1 MRKRVAFRDDWH
13 MSRTFFPLTKAIFSP
28 ASRPIR
34 DQMVLTPLNNRS
46 VRPSTMHRPE
56 SILKSL
62 SMPSPDRSPHR
73 VRLLPGPW
81 KHGSIPVF
89 GLVGGIGAGKSAV
102 ATRMSEIGAFVI
114 DADKVGHALLNQ
126 RPVRDQVLDHFGT
139 AILAPAENA
148 GDPPTIDRRALGTIA
163 FASRNALRELES
175 ILHPAMER
183 TFEKAIARTQRRGGV
198 KAIVLDAAI
207 LFEAGWNRYCDR
219 IVFVDS
225 PRELRLARL
234 LQTRGWDDAT
244 LAKREATLSSLDAKR
259 SVADVVIPN
268 HGDAAALRSAIGG
281 RWNDLLR
288 TPVRG
293 KITRPTKAE
302 ATSGVEISSNVAVS
316 ETDETPN
323 DEE

>member
-1 MRKRVAFRDDWH
+1 
-13 MSRTFFPLTKAIFSP
+13 
-28 ASRPIR
+28 
-34 DQMVLTPLNNRS
+34 
-46 VRPSTMHRPE
+46 
-56 SILKSL
+56 
-62 SMPSPDRSPHR
+62 MPSQDRSPQR
-73 VRLLPGPW
+73 VRSLPGPW

-114 DADKVGHALLNQ
+114 DADKVGHTLLNQ

-139 AILAPAENA
+139 AILAPVENA
-148 GDPPTIDRRALGTIA
+148 GDPPSIDRRALGSIA
-163 FASRNALRELES
+163 FASRTALRELES

-207 LFEAGWNRYCDR
+207 LFEAGWHRYCDR

-225 PRELRLARL
+225 PRDLRLARL
-234 LQTRGWDDAT
+234 LETRGWDDAT
-244 LAKREATLSSLDAKR
+244 LTKREATQSSLDAKR

-281 RWNDLLR
+281 CWNDLLR
-288 TPVRG
+288 SPVRE
-293 KITRPTKAE
+293 KITRPAKAE
-302 ATSGVEISSNVAVS
+302 VASDVEVMSGVEDSKSGEPAV
-316 ETDETPN
+316 DVL
-323 DEE
+323 